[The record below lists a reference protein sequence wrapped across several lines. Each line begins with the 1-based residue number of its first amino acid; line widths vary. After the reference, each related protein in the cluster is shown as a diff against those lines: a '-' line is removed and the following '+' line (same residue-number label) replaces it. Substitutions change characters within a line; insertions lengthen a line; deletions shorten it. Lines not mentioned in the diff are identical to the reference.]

1 MDNQANLDRR
11 GALGA
16 LAFLGAGGA
25 LASRAAARVQPASG
39 GVAGPGWDAAKGEYV
54 LPPLP
59 YDYGALEPHIDE
71 QTMRIHHDKHHAG
84 YVKGLNTA
92 LAKLADARQSGDAS
106 LIAHW
111 SKQVSFHG
119 SGHVNHTL
127 FWLSMA
133 PAGRGGGGEPSG
145 ALGAAIERD
154 FGSFEKFSWQFR
166 EAAKSVEGSGWGW
179 LVFEPFAGRLA
190 VIQGENQQKL
200 MLTGAVPLLGLDV
213 WEHAYYLKYQ
223 NRRAEYVDAF
233 MNVVNW
239 DFVQSR
245 FAEATR

>member
-1 MDNQANLDRR
+1 MAL
-11 GALGA
+11 LGA
-16 LAFLGAGGA
+16 TGAFAASASGA
-25 LASRAAARVQPASG
+25 QPATGSPL
-39 GVAGPGWDAAKGEYV
+39 AGLGWDSAKGEYT

-59 YDYGALEPHIDE
+59 YDYAALEPHIDA
-71 QTMRIHHDKHHAG
+71 QTMQIHHDKHHAG
-84 YVKGLNTA
+84 YVKGLNNA
-92 LAKLADARQSGDAS
+92 LAKLAEARQAGDAG

-111 SKQVSFHG
+111 SKQLSFHG

-127 FWLSMA
+127 FWLGMA
-133 PAGRGGGGEPSG
+133 PSGKGGGGEPSG
-145 ALGAAIERD
+145 SLRAAIDRD
-154 FGSFEKFSWQFR
+154 FGSFDKFSWQFR

-179 LVFEPFAGRLA
+179 LVFEPLGRRLA

-200 MLTGAVPLLGLDV
+200 MLTGAAPLLGLDV

-239 DFVQSR
+239 GFVQSR
-245 FAEATR
+245 FAEVSA